1 MRLSLRTKWLVLAL
15 GLALGPVGALTLLSG
30 SIQRSG
36 LRRAEQELG
45 VAVVD
50 QGAERVE
57 RATEEAAEATH
68 RVGVLLTEK
77 SITDENARLHLAEE
91 AMARAEVLAHVAVY
105 RADGGLIDAIAR
117 AGQAKEPA
125 PLVKVPVDIPA
136 TGKWLEPV
144 FAQGTVELRY
154 AEALVRNGEKRG
166 FVVGTLKPTALAQRL
181 ADVSQRRFGQGDRL
195 LLVDSQQRVL
205 VGPTPG
211 ASMSGRDI
219 FSVASK
225 IAHPDQQMAAML
237 EFDDA
242 AQGPMVGTLRTLP
255 EYGWVLVVR
264 RPEREAYAALSG
276 ARRAF
281 GLAALAVG
289 LLAALVGIF
298 AAARTAR
305 PIEALMRLVQ
315 AYAARQFRNRAG
327 KEVKTGDEIQA
338 LGTAL
343 EHMADELLASE
354 TQLADKARA
363 QSALARFLPENVATA
378 VVEGRHAL
386 TLGGERKTVTVLFA
400 DVVGFTRF
408 AESAPPERIV
418 AFLNDLFRVLTEVV
432 FRHGGTVDKFIGDS
446 VMAFF
451 GAPDSQPDH
460 ATRAL
465 SAAEDMHRFVEASA
479 PAWKEIYG
487 FDARLAVGLNSG
499 EAVVGNLGSETR
511 MQYTVV
517 GDTVNVAALLES
529 LARPGQTLLTLEVT
543 RQVTDDAFTFVPVG
557 AHPLRGKAVPV
568 EVVELER

>member
-1 MRLSLRTKWLVLAL
+1 L
-15 GLALGPVGALTLLSG
+15 VGA
-30 SIQRSG
+30 
-36 LRRAEQELG
+36 
-45 VAVVD
+45 
-50 QGAERVE
+50 
-57 RATEEAAEATH
+57 
-68 RVGVLLTEK
+68 
-77 SITDENARLHLAEE
+77 
-91 AMARAEVLAHVAVY
+91 
-105 RADGGLIDAIAR
+105 
-117 AGQAKEPA
+117 P
-125 PLVKVPVDIPA
+125 P
-136 TGKWLEPV
+136 
-144 FAQGTVELRY
+144 GT
-154 AEALVRNGEKRG
+154 
-166 FVVGTLKPTALAQRL
+166 
-181 ADVSQRRFGQGDRL
+181 
-195 LLVDSQQRVL
+195 
-205 VGPTPG
+205 
-211 ASMSGRDI
+211 SMSGRDI

-237 EFDDA
+237 EFDDPV
-242 AQGPMVGTLRTLP
+242 QGPMVGTLRTLP

-276 ARRAF
+276 ARQAF
-281 GLAALAVG
+281 GFAALAVG

-298 AAARTAR
+298 AAARTVR
-305 PIEALMRLVQ
+305 PIEALVTLVQ
-315 AYAARQFRNRAG
+315 AYAARQFQKRAG

-343 EHMADELLASE
+343 EQMADELLSSE
-354 TQLADKARA
+354 NELAQKARA
-363 QSALARFLPENVATA
+363 QSALARFLPEGVATA

-408 AESAPPERIV
+408 AETAPPERIV

-451 GAPDSQPDH
+451 GAPDAQPDH
-460 ATRAL
+460 AVRAL

-479 PAWKEIYG
+479 PAWKEVYG
-487 FDARLAVGLNSG
+487 FEARLAVGLNSG

-529 LARPGQTLLTLEVT
+529 LARPGQTLLTLGVT
-543 RQVTDDAFTFVPVG
+543 RLVTDDSFTFVSVG

-568 EVVELER
+568 EVLELER